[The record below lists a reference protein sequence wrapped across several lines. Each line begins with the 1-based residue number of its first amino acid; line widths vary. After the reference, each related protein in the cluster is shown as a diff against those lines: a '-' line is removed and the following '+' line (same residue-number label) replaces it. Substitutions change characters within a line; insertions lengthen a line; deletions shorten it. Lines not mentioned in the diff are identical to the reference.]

1 MIDPDIFWHLKVGQE
16 IYTTGGIPHFDHFSH
31 TMPYHAWV
39 DHEALTEVWFYLMY
53 SSGFWWILKIIF
65 SLIISIPFIFWIYK
79 SNNYFLPVVILFSS
93 IYLLGI
99 AGVRPQW
106 ISFLLFFVVFQILLQ
121 KYWHKKN
128 NKSFYFLPLIF
139 LVWANLHAG
148 FFMGLMTFGFLVMMN
163 LFQNRNINQE
173 IRPIIILGLSTI
185 VTLINPYGWHIY
197 EEIFKVAT
205 SSSTLKYIAEWQ
217 PVFTTPD
224 LSLVLFGGVF
234 ISFILIFKSYKKY
247 PLPFLALSLIMFCMF
262 LMSKRHGPLFF
273 ITSMPII
280 FNGFE
285 IIKNK
290 IYVLRNNKPFSQT
303 ETNKALSGVLILF
316 IIALGSFGYKIL
328 NYQVY
333 KIPENAVIFLKE
345 NKYGQK
351 DLKLFNNYGWG
362 GYLIWETP
370 EIKVFIDGR
379 MPHWQKNKESAMSDY
394 IKTVFNPETEEWKKV
409 FNKYKINTVI
419 MPANIYQQEH
429 ISKYS
434 IKKIEN
440 KIKTW
445 LKTKETTKN
454 KTLVGIL
461 KENGW
466 STSYQDDVA
475 IVLECE
481 KDCY

>member
-1 MIDPDIFWHLKVGQE
+1 
-16 IYTTGGIPHFDHFSH
+16 
-31 TMPYHAWV
+31 
-39 DHEALTEVWFYLMY
+39 
-53 SSGFWWILKIIF
+53 
-65 SLIISIPFIFWIYK
+65 
-79 SNNYFLPVVILFSS
+79 
-93 IYLLGI
+93 
-99 AGVRPQW
+99 
-106 ISFLLFFVVFQILLQ
+106 
-121 KYWHKKN
+121 
-128 NKSFYFLPLIF
+128 
-139 LVWANLHAG
+139 
-148 FFMGLMTFGFLVMMN
+148 MGLMTFGFLVMMN